1 MYFFI
6 GLCMLAAA
14 MVAANIVFTTTARL
28 ASFAFAAGKAGYDA
42 IRARCAHRERIYH
55 YPSSVMA
62 TSIRPKR
69 DWEKESRWVRQQVLL
84 EGPRI
89 WRNPSPVLKQIDW
102 DIAIELKKQEL
113 ARLRTETAQIV
124 QQQAKA
130 EARVMRRKSRSAK
143 PLTATRQDGLFS
155 VTSATSQ
162 PASLVEAG
170 IALPLAAQ
178 FGESPGHP
186 VRREGLHLSVR
197 QPAVRNGRFRH

>member
-14 MVAANIVFTTTARL
+14 MVAAKIVFTTVARL
-28 ASFAFAAGKAGYDA
+28 ASFAFAAGKAGYEA
-42 IRARCAHRERIYH
+42 IRARRAPSERIYH

-62 TSIRPKR
+62 TPIRPKR
-69 DWEKESRWVRQQVLL
+69 DWEKESRWIRQQVLL

-113 ARLRTETAQIV
+113 ARVKTETAQIV

-130 EARVMRRKSRSAK
+130 EARAMRRKSRSAK
-143 PLTATRQDGLFS
+143 PLTATRQDDLFS
-155 VTSATSQ
+155 MTSATSR
-162 PASLVEAG
+162 PTSLAEAG
-170 IALPLAAQ
+170 ITLPLAAQ

-186 VRREGLHLSVR
+186 VRREGRHPSVR
-197 QPAVRNGRFRH
+197 QPAVQSGRFHH

>member
-1 MYFFI
+1 
-6 GLCMLAAA
+6 MLAAVI
-14 MVAANIVFTTTARL
+14 VAAKIVFTTIVRL
-28 ASFAFAAGKAGYDA
+28 ALFAFGAGKAGYDA
-42 IRARCAHRERIYH
+42 IRAQRAHSERICH

-62 TSIRPKR
+62 TPIRPKR
-69 DWEKESRWVRQQVLL
+69 DWEKESRAVRQQVLL

-124 QQQAKA
+124 QQQAQA
-130 EARVMRRKSRSAK
+130 EARVMRRKSKSAK
-143 PLTATRQDGLFS
+143 PLTATHQNDLFS
-155 VTSATSQ
+155 VASATSQ

-170 IALPLAAQ
+170 IALPLAEQ

-186 VRREGLHLSVR
+186 VRREGLHQSAR
-197 QPAVRNGRFRH
+197 QPTLRSGRFRH

>member
-1 MYFFI
+1 MYFVF
-6 GLCMLAAA
+6 GLCMIAAA
-14 MVAANIVFTTTARL
+14 IVAANIVFTTIARL
-28 ASFAFAAGKAGYDA
+28 APFAFAAAKAGYEA
-42 IRARCAHRERIYH
+42 IRAKRAHSERIYH

-62 TSIRPKR
+62 TPIRPKR
-69 DWEKESRWVRQQVLL
+69 DWEKESRAVRQQVLL

-130 EARVMRRKSRSAK
+130 EARVMRRKSKSAK
-143 PLTATRQDGLFS
+143 QLTATRQDDLFS
-155 VTSATSQ
+155 LTPATSQ
-162 PASLVEAG
+162 PASLAEAG
-170 IALPLAAQ
+170 ITLPLVEQ

-186 VRREGLHLSVR
+186 VRREGLHPSTR
-197 QPAVRNGRFRH
+197 QPAVRSGRFRH

>member
-1 MYFFI
+1 MYFVL
-6 GLCMLAAA
+6 GLCMIAAV
-14 MVAANIVFTTTARL
+14 MVAANIVFTTMARL

-42 IRARCAHRERIYH
+42 IRAQRAHSKRIYH

-62 TSIRPKR
+62 TPIRLKR
-69 DWEKESRWVRQQVLL
+69 DWENESRLVRQQVLL

-143 PLTATRQDGLFS
+143 PLAATRQDDLSS
-155 VTSATSQ
+155 VTPATSQ
-162 PASLVEAG
+162 PASLAEAG
-170 IALPLAAQ
+170 ITLPLAEQ

-186 VRREGLHLSVR
+186 VRCEGLHPSTR
-197 QPAVRNGRFRH
+197 QPAARSGRFPH

>member
-102 DIAIELKKQEL
+102 DIAIELKKTGTGPPQN
-113 ARLRTETAQIV
+113 RNGTDR
-124 QQQAKA
+124 
-130 EARVMRRKSRSAK
+130 
-143 PLTATRQDGLFS
+143 
-155 VTSATSQ
+155 
-162 PASLVEAG
+162 PAAG
-170 IALPLAAQ
+170 Q
-178 FGESPGHP
+178 GGSPGHAKEKQVSQTADGYP
-186 VRREGLHLSVR
+186 PG
-197 QPAVRNGRFRH
+197 

>member
-1 MYFFI
+1 MYFVL
-6 GLCMLAAA
+6 GLCMIAAV
-14 MVAANIVFTTTARL
+14 MVAANIVLTTIARL

-42 IRARCAHRERIYH
+42 IRAPRAHSHRIYH
-55 YPSSVMA
+55 YPSAVMA
-62 TSIRPKR
+62 TPIRPKR
-69 DWEKESRWVRQQVLL
+69 DWEKESRAVRQQVLL

-89 WRNPSPVLKQIDW
+89 WRNPSPVLKQIDV

-130 EARVMRRKSRSAK
+130 EARAMRRKSRSAK
-143 PLTATRQDGLFS
+143 PLTATRQDDLFS
-155 VTSATSQ
+155 VISATSQ

-186 VRREGLHLSVR
+186 VRRERLHPSAR
-197 QPAVRNGRFRH
+197 QLAVRSGRFRH